1 MNYNTKKYEKK
12 HAGSMG
18 HSGKMKSSNCNKEKE
33 FQVTGVDQIFNR
45 ITEGKIT
52 ILMKCPTD
60 TGYLYKEDTEQN
72 SQRTGPECQLLI
84 HIYVQH
90 S

>member
-45 ITEGKIT
+45 ITEGK
-52 ILMKCPTD
+52 
-60 TGYLYKEDTEQN
+60 N
-72 SQRTGPECQLLI
+72 SSMVLGMLLI
-84 HIYVQH
+84 SSV
-90 S
+90 